1 MNIRKIA
8 VAGGFAVGAA
18 LAFAPLAAADDLTTI
33 VSDEIASANDTFQTD
48 TFLTGNY
55 ADVVYH
61 TGSFDTIL
69 AADAPVSGTT
79 PLDAVLYGIDPAAVD
94 GSAVPGA
101 YDVSNGSLVE
111 FDDAYNVLEYSQ
123 LNVGAL
129 IPQADV
135 ASDLLGPSTT
145 ITTAL
150 ATDSVSRA
158 FTTFF
163 DQGVDDLLGYFGIFP
178 AI

>member
-1 MNIRKIA
+1 MTMNIRKIA
-8 VAGGFAVGAA
+8 VVGGFAVGAA
-18 LAFAPLAAADDLTTI
+18 VTFAPLASADDLTTT
-33 VSDEIASANDTFQTD
+33 VSSEIASANDAFQTD

-61 TGSFDTIL
+61 TGGLDTIL

-79 PLDAVLYGIDPAAVD
+79 PLDSVLYGIDPAEAD
-94 GSAVPGA
+94 PSAVPGA

-111 FDDAYNVLEYSQ
+111 FDDAYNIEAYSQ
-123 LNVGAL
+123 LNGGELA
-129 IPQADV
+129 PA
-135 ASDLLGPSTT
+135 ADLLGSSTT

-150 ATDSVSRA
+150 ATDSVSGA

-163 DQGVDDLLGYFGIFP
+163 DQGLGDLLGYFGIFP
-178 AI
+178 SP

>member
-8 VAGGFAVGAA
+8 VVGGFAVGAA
-18 LAFAPLAAADDLTTI
+18 LALAPLASADDLTTT
-33 VSDEIASANDTFQTD
+33 VSSEISLANDAFQTD

-61 TGSFDTIL
+61 TGGFDTIL

-79 PLDAVLYGIDPAAVD
+79 PLDSVLYGIDPVEAVP
-94 GSAVPGA
+94 SVVPGA

-123 LNVGAL
+123 LNGGELA
-129 IPQADV
+129 PA
-135 ASDLLGPSTT
+135 ADLLGSSTT
-145 ITTAL
+145 ITAAL
-150 ATDSVSRA
+150 ATDSVSGA
-158 FTTFF
+158 FTSFV
-163 DQGVDDLLGYFGIFP
+163 DQGVNDLLGYFGIFP

>member
-1 MNIRKIA
+1 MDIRKIA
-8 VAGGFAVGAA
+8 VVGGFAVGAA
-18 LAFAPLAAADDLTTI
+18 LAFAPLASADDLTTT
-33 VSDEIASANDTFQTD
+33 VANEISSANDTFQVD

-79 PLDAVLYGIDPAAVD
+79 PLDSVLDSVLYGIDPAAAD
-94 GSAVPGA
+94 PSAVPGA

-111 FDDAYNVLEYSQ
+111 FDDAYNIEAYSQ
-123 LNVGAL
+123 LNGGELA
-129 IPQADV
+129 PA
-135 ASDLLGPSTT
+135 ADLLGSSTT
-145 ITTAL
+145 ITEAL
-150 ATDSVSRA
+150 DTGTVSGA

-163 DQGVDDLLGYFGIFP
+163 DQGLGDLLGYFGIFP
-178 AI
+178 AT

>member
-1 MNIRKIA
+1 M
-8 VAGGFAVGAA
+8 
-18 LAFAPLAAADDLTTI
+18 
-33 VSDEIASANDTFQTD
+33 
-48 TFLTGNY
+48 
-55 ADVVYH
+55 
-61 TGSFDTIL
+61 
-69 AADAPVSGTT
+69 
-79 PLDAVLYGIDPAAVD
+79 
-94 GSAVPGA
+94 
-101 YDVSNGSLVE
+101 SNGSLVE

-150 ATDSVSRA
+150 ATDSVSGA

>member
-1 MNIRKIA
+1 MTMNIRKIA
-8 VAGGFAVGAA
+8 VVGGFAVGAA
-18 LAFAPLAAADDLTTI
+18 VTFAPLASADDLTTT
-33 VSDEIASANDTFQTD
+33 VSSEIASANDAFQTD

-61 TGSFDTIL
+61 TGGLDTIL

-79 PLDAVLYGIDPAAVD
+79 PLDSVLYGIDPVEA
-94 GSAVPGA
+94 GPSAVPGA

-111 FDDAYNVLEYSQ
+111 FDDAYDIEAYSQ
-123 LNVGAL
+123 LNGGELA
-129 IPQADV
+129 PA
-135 ASDLLGPSTT
+135 ADLLGSSTT
-145 ITTAL
+145 ITDAL
-150 ATDSVSRA
+150 ETGTVSGA
-158 FTTFF
+158 FTVFF